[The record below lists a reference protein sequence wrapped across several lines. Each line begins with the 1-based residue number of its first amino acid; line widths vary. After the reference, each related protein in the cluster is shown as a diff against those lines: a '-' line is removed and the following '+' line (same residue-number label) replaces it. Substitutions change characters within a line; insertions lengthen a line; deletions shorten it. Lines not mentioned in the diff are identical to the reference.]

1 MNQTLRKPIIRSAS
15 SLHPQASNSRDALA
29 GSQSDP
35 ADLAEAL
42 RALAIRARDALKFA
56 QEPLNESTRVEL
68 INVRTAIG
76 WLENEFQNQ
85 QMDRMLP
92 YVVTLREQV
101 ESVLV

>member
-1 MNQTLRKPIIRSAS
+1 MNQTLRKQTFRSAP
-15 SLHPQASNSRDALA
+15 SLHPHAWNGRVTLP

-42 RALAIRARDALKFA
+42 RVLAVRARDALKLA
-56 QEPLNESTRVEL
+56 QKPLNESTRVEL

-92 YVVTLREQV
+92 YVVSLRQQV